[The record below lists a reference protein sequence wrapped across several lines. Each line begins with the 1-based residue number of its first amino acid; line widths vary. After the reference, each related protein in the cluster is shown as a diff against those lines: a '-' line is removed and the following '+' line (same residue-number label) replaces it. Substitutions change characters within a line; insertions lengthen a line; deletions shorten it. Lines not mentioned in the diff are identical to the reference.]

1 MIVLLRSFS
10 LSCDAGVTMSRIQY
24 FFGFR
29 SCAVCLAA
37 VLMAISGC
45 AEQKREQASKPSVN
59 ESTPKPSVNES
70 QTLPTPPLESSD
82 RLDRAEVQETAA
94 PLPGSGQMAWAK
106 GFEGELI
113 MGLDGEVYPPY
124 SATTI
129 RHVQS
134 VMKNRGLYSGPLNG
148 VLDAPTM
155 ESIYTFQDA
164 THNLLRCGVPTPNTR
179 ELLEQGSHT
188 DIGSSDRNRR

>member
-1 MIVLLRSFS
+1 
-10 LSCDAGVTMSRIQY
+10 MSRKIDLQGNAVVQY

-29 SCAVCLAA
+29 ACAVCLAA

-45 AEQKREQASKPSVN
+45 AEQKEKQASKP
-59 ESTPKPSVNES
+59 PVNES
-70 QTLPTPPLESSD
+70 QSKPSVSESETVQKPPLEASD
-82 RLDRAEVQETAA
+82 TQERAEVQETEV
-94 PLPGSGQMAWAK
+94 PLPGSGQTAWAQ

-113 MGLDGEVYPPY
+113 MGLDGGLYPPY

-129 RHVQS
+129 MHIQS

-155 ESIYTFQDA
+155 GSIYTFQEA
-164 THNLLRCGVPTPNTR
+164 RSLQRCGVPTPNTR
-179 ELLEQGSHT
+179 NLLEQGSHT
-188 DIGSSDRNRR
+188 V